1 MSEDIENNGRQS
13 SSAAD
18 DTAELL
24 PWYVNG
30 TLSEDEKTRVDAYL
44 DDYPEARK
52 ELELLR
58 QVAAHSIEDQPEP
71 PGELGLT
78 RLRRDIRRQDHGK
91 GSMSRWWRPVAIA
104 ASLVLAVQSV
114 LLIWPRDAGEYRLAG
129 GTAAEVQITFVPQAS
144 EQSIRALLQELGAE
158 IVGGPGRLGVY
169 HLSFDSSTDIEQV
182 LARLRARNRVVSHA
196 SRS

>member
-1 MSEDIENNGRQS
+1 MSEDIENNGRRA
-13 SSAAD
+13 SSASD
-18 DTAELL
+18 DPAELL

-30 TLSEDEKTRVDAYL
+30 TLSESEKARVEAYL

-58 QVAAHSIEDQPEP
+58 QLAAHSTEDQPEP
-71 PGELGLT
+71 PGELGVA
-78 RLRRDIRRQDHGK
+78 RLRRDIRRQGHK

-104 ASLVLAVQSV
+104 ASLILAVQSA
-114 LLIWPRDAGEYRLAG
+114 LLVWPRDATEYRLAG
-129 GTAAEVQITFVPQAS
+129 GAAAEVQITFAPQAS
-144 EQSIRALLQELGAE
+144 EQTIRTLLQDVGAE

-169 HLSFDSSTDIEQV
+169 HLSFDSSTDIEQA
-182 LARLRARNRVVSHA
+182 LARLRAHNRIVSHA